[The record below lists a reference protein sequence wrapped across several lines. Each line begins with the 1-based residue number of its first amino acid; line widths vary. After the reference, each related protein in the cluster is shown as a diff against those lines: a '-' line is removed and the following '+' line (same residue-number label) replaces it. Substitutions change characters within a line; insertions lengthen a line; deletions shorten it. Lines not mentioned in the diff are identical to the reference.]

1 MVANA
6 ARWLGLLS
14 FEDFEDRRNSDPLIY
29 RAQRDTT
36 ALEVGVSAGFD
47 AEPPSIDLT
56 DSDAGEIDLSPT
68 IAGIKA
74 EQPFLLAIFGEKS
87 SIAREARPA
96 AEELRADLYPE
107 TGEQSIT
114 HAYHLAKRAYLDG
127 RPPVVGCV
135 TDCDPS
141 GYPMAVSIARKMQ
154 ALIDLEFPSL
164 KVDVIHIGLTPAQVG
179 RYRLLSSPLSPKEMR
194 RTRWRERMGVEQT
207 EIDALLARHPGE
219 LTKLIRRAFEPHYD
233 PTLAHRVYTPNRIGG

>member
-36 ALEVGVSAGFD
+36 ALEVGVYAGFD

-87 SIAREARPA
+87 SIAREARRFAPTFIWRPA
-96 AEELRADLYPE
+96 SNRSP
-107 TGEQSIT
+107 TPTTS
-114 HAYHLAKRAYLDG
+114 
-127 RPPVVGCV
+127 
-135 TDCDPS
+135 PS
-141 GYPMAVSIARKMQ
+141 
-154 ALIDLEFPSL
+154 ALISMA
-164 KVDVIHIGLTPAQVG
+164 GLRWWGA
-179 RYRLLSSPLSPKEMR
+179 SPTAIR
-194 RTRWRERMGVEQT
+194 AATRWRSQSP
-207 EIDALLARHPGE
+207 ARC
-219 LTKLIRRAFEPHYD
+219 RR
-233 PTLAHRVYTPNRIGG
+233 

>member
-1 MVANA
+1 MVHRALESHNVEHIRGFHYKLLGRVTKPNGKKYTGSYKDFVVVANA

-36 ALEVGVSAGFD
+36 ALEVGVYAGFD

-68 IAGIKA
+68 IAGKKA

-96 AEELRADLYPE
+96 AEELRAELYPE

-135 TDCDPS
+135 THCDPS
-141 GYPMAVSIARKMQ
+141 RLPDG
-154 ALIDLEFPSL
+154 
-164 KVDVIHIGLTPAQVG
+164 GLNRPQDAGADRSRIPFAQG
-179 RYRLLSSPLSPKEMR
+179 
-194 RTRWRERMGVEQT
+194 
-207 EIDALLARHPGE
+207 
-219 LTKLIRRAFEPHYD
+219 
-233 PTLAHRVYTPNRIGG
+233 